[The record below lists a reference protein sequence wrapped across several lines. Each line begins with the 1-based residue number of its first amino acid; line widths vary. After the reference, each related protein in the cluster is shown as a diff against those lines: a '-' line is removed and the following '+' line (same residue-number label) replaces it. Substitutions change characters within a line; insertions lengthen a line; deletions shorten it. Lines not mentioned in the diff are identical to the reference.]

1 MNLERY
7 FILEKE
13 EQFDVVICDVV
24 NFLLG
29 VDFSKENGMENEVGL
44 CL

>member
-13 EQFDVVICDVV
+13 EQFDVVICVV
-24 NFLLG
+24 NSLFG